1 MKDLDIENIIRAFV
15 EFQNAFEHFIELAQ
29 KDESFELSQTTLPNI
44 YSAIHEK
51 KHRES
56 DLILSKFTQNTYTQ
70 FSADNFQG
78 NFEEY
83 WLKTYDLFIL
93 QEVEQVIMESDYYLS
108 RARLLTWIILKKSP
122 SNLYDVY
129 IKLIKVLTKTYTE
142 SRTHKVINIV
152 YFLEQ
157 LMDYIWGFDEINDVR
172 LIPCLAEICYLEIED
187 KSQIS
192 FDYLKKTLSV
202 LSTIGTKESLLVI
215 KDFLNHEDT
224 GVSKMAQK
232 LYNYHNRKNIA
243 SSS

>member
-1 MKDLDIENIIRAFV
+1 M
-15 EFQNAFEHFIELAQ
+15 
-29 KDESFELSQTTLPNI
+29 
-44 YSAIHEK
+44 
-51 KHRES
+51 
-56 DLILSKFTQNTYTQ
+56 
-70 FSADNFQG
+70 
-78 NFEEY
+78 
-83 WLKTYDLFIL
+83 FIL
-93 QEVEQVIMESDYYLS
+93 HQVEQVIMENDYYLS

-122 SNLYDVY
+122 GNLYEVY
-129 IKLIKVLTKTYTE
+129 IRLIKVLTKTYTE

-172 LIPCLAEICYLEIED
+172 LIPCLAEICYLKIED

-202 LSTIGTKESLLVI
+202 LSTIGTKESLGVI

-232 LYNYHNRKNIA
+232 LYSYHKRKNIA